1 MLSTSSNSESR
12 KLSPHSPLKAF
23 QKRLKKLITINDSQT
38 TASGNK
44 QSNAKA
50 RRKTLTADTTASL
63 NASLKQAQSGDL
75 GDNSIASTID
85 NVIFA
90 SMSTAST
97 PREASKKKSAG
108 SEKRKSRAGG
118 RNSLVTMAI
127 ENTMSKLKPGG
138 IDLDEN
144 TNDMLY
150 SDLSQPLNQDTDDET
165 CLTKK
170 EIKQKAAK
178 EQKALDKE
186 QAQLNE
192 ASFNPIASSNIL
204 QKLPPGCT
212 EDDYKLFRS
221 VQEAS
226 AQRLKEAGQKAEPPV
241 AEAALTKSG
250 RKSTS
255 NRPETS
261 GKLLIDSIN
270 QYHQASSRLP
280 AFITFGKYK
289 IETWYSS
296 PYPYEYV
303 QNSILHICEF
313 CLKYM
318 KSREVLELH
327 MAKKCASYQQKC
339 LNKSVSDL
347 MNNTQETHDE
357 DEDLLYATF
366 SKITDKGW

>member
-1 MLSTSSNSESR
+1 MLSTSSNNESR

-23 QKRLKKLITINDSQT
+23 QKRLKKLITIDDSQT

-44 QSNAKA
+44 QSNAKS
-50 RRKTLTADTTASL
+50 RRKTLTTDTTASL
-63 NASLKQAQSGDL
+63 NLSLKQAQPGDLTL

-85 NVIFA
+85 NVISA
-90 SMSTAST
+90 SMNTAST

-108 SEKRKSRAGG
+108 SEKRKSRAGA

-127 ENTMSKLKPGG
+127 EN
-138 IDLDEN
+138 
-144 TNDMLY
+144 
-150 SDLSQPLNQDTDDET
+150 
-165 CLTKK
+165 

-212 EDDYKLFRS
+212 EDDYNLFRS

-347 MNNTQETHDE
+347 MNNTQETQDE